1 MTGNIAIPYADAHG
15 PMRAVAAVIA
25 DGLGD
30 AGCDA
35 RLIDVAAMQQIDW
48 QALDQADAIV
58 LGTPVVLG
66 SVAAVFK
73 SFIED
78 CRDIRAN
85 RIWTD
90 KLAAGFCLA
99 APDEDSVQTALAQLA
114 QFSAYHGM
122 IWVGHAPAEVP
133 QDHADTGQ
141 LADTA
146 SKPQIAGLGL
156 SLVMG
161 ADSPD
166 IAAADAAAAHDFAL
180 RIARA
185 VRRWRV

>member
-15 PMRAVAAVIA
+15 PMRAVASAIA

-35 RLIDVAAMQQIDW
+35 RLIDVAAMRDIDW

-114 QFSAYHGM
+114 QFSAHHGM
-122 IWVGHAPAEVP
+122 IWVGHAPAEVRQP
-133 QDHADTGQ
+133 
-141 LADTA
+141 ADTA
-146 SKPQIAGLGL
+146 SKPQIASLGL

-161 ADSPD
+161 TDSPD

-185 VRRWRV
+185 ARRWRV